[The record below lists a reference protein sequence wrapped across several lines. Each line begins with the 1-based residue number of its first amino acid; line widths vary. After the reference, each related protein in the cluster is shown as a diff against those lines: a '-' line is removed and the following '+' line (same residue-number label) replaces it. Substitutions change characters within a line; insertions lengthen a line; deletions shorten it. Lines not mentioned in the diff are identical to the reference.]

1 MKEIMSKIIEYLKKM
16 HSSDPEVSSK
26 RIYGGLIILSTL
38 VWSICKGN
46 TEVINT
52 LIIVA
57 AAMLGVETVERI
69 VRKRSNA
76 DEDAG

>member
-1 MKEIMSKIIEYLKKM
+1 MSKIIEYLKKM